1 MKKLILTALAA
12 LTIGTAAIAQK
23 IDNSK
28 DPRYNSAG
36 DVTNP
41 YIKKDL
47 NKAGEIVSDWY
58 SVFGMVEKSPIGAN
72 LSTFVNFLVWDSLGK
87 YIEDDGTIRYGGWQS
102 TGHILDPHDDAI
114 QLTDLPGNQLS
125 RFNSYKLDTIAFRY
139 LYVRNV
145 DSIPDGF
152 GGKNNVVDTLFIA
165 YFKGNQI
172 SKRQLVSTGDKLG
185 LVDWNKNTRLP
196 QGYFKM
202 DTILMASAVNGF
214 LDTTRVNNSNGGF
227 ENSWGIKLAQFPAP
241 AGVQITASTNGST
254 SDNLVAFTYTFKSG
268 IKTVIGTDTA
278 VMIYAKD
285 PATIPSGMRRT
296 NYFGCR
302 FAQNAG
308 TTNWDNPKFYNT
320 SLFALKK
327 ESYAP
332 TNPGWN
338 GYVSGNA
345 FTSELF
351 LESYFHLTTFGP
363 IGVGIEETENVN
375 ITSIFPNPAKNLAGV
390 AFTVKAASKVKVAI
404 FNMVGQEV
412 KSTDFGSVASGSYEL
427 PLEISNLKAGI
438 YLVSVTAGNTT
449 HTQKLVVAD

>member
-12 LTIGTAAIAQK
+12 LTIGTAAFAQK

-41 YIKKDL
+41 YQKKDL

-72 LSTFVNFLVWDSLGK
+72 LTTFVNFLVWDSLGK

-102 TGHILDPHDDAI
+102 TGHVMDPHDDAI

-172 SKRQLVSTGDKLG
+172 SKRQLTSNGDKLA

-202 DTILMASAVNGF
+202 DTFLLASAVNGIC
-214 LDTTRVNNSNGGF
+214 DTTRVNNSNGGF
-227 ENSWGIKLAQFPAP
+227 ENSWGIKLTQFPAP
-241 AGVQITASTNGST
+241 AGVQITASSNGST

-285 PATIPSGMRRT
+285 PSTIPAGMRRT

-302 FAQNAG
+302 FAQNSG
-308 TTNWDNPKFYNT
+308 TSNWDNPKFFNT

-332 TNPGWN
+332 VTGGWN

-351 LESYFHLTTFGP
+351 LESYFHLTSFG
-363 IGVGIEETENVN
+363 IGVGVEEAENVK

-412 KSTDFGSVASGSYEL
+412 KSSDFGSVASGSYEL
-427 PLEISNLKAGI
+427 PIDISSLKAGI

>member
-12 LTIGTAAIAQK
+12 LTMGTAAFAQK

-41 YIKKDL
+41 YSKKDL

-72 LSTFVNFLVWDSLGK
+72 LATFVNFLVWDSLGK

-145 DSIPDGF
+145 DSIPDGL
-152 GGKNNVVDTLFIA
+152 GGQKNVVDTLFIA

-202 DTILMASAVNGF
+202 DTVLLASGVNEA
-214 LDTTRVNNSNGGF
+214 LDTTKVINNNGGF
-227 ENSWGIKLAQFPAP
+227 ENQWSTKLAQFPAP
-241 AGVQITASTNGST
+241 AGVQITASSNGST
-254 SDNLVAFTYTFKSG
+254 TDNLVAFTFTFKSG
-268 IKTVIGTDTA
+268 INTVIGTDTA

-285 PATIPSGMRRT
+285 PATKPANMRRT

-308 TTNWDNPKFYNT
+308 ATGWDNPKFFNT

-332 TNPGWN
+332 TTPGWN

-351 LESYFHLTTFGP
+351 LESYFHLTTFG
-363 IGVGIEETENVN
+363 IGVGVEEPENVK

-404 FNMVGQEV
+404 HNMVGQEV